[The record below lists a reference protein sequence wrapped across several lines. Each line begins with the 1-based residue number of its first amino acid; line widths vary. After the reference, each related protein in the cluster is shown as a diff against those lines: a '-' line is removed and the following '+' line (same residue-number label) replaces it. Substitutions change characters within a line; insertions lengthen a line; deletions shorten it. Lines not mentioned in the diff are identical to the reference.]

1 MSPRAACRLETLGF
15 ARVYDYVLGKADWLA
30 HGLPTE
36 GDQAG
41 VPRAKDLLRDDVVT
55 AQLNEPVGAVRE
67 RVARSPYGFAFVL
80 AQDGTLLGRL
90 RKAALDG
97 DPDAAAQLVMEA
109 GPSTVRADT
118 KLEKLAERMRNH
130 NLQAMVVT
138 TPEGR
143 LLGVVRRDDASG
155 PRLATLPG
163 VSS

>member
-55 AQLNEPVGAVRE
+55 AQLDEPVGAIRP
-67 RVARSPYGFAFVL
+67 RVAGSPYGFAFVL

-90 RKAALDG
+90 RKAALEG

-118 KLEKLAERMRNH
+118 KLEKLAERMRTH

-143 LLGVVRRDDASG
+143 LLGVMRRDDAER
-155 PRLATLPG
+155 RLAESGAPDA
-163 VSS
+163 